1 MMPFWFE
8 FPVKTCSLLHKCKII
23 VSLVTICISYST
35 TIIVPFGKNLPNKCL
50 NVRVLEVEIT
60 FVVKQ
65 FKGEVHVA
73 CKRMQQML

>member
-1 MMPFWFE
+1 MF
-8 FPVKTCSLLHKCKII
+8 
-23 VSLVTICISYST
+23 T